1 MPSWASSPQLL
12 SFPSGKGPAKG
23 QNDLVEKLVIED
35 GLERTISVWREGV
48 RRMVRPDEVLRLQSF
63 TPF

>member
-35 GLERTISVWREGV
+35 GLERTISVWRESV
-48 RRMVRPDEVLRLQSF
+48 RRMVRPD
-63 TPF
+63 